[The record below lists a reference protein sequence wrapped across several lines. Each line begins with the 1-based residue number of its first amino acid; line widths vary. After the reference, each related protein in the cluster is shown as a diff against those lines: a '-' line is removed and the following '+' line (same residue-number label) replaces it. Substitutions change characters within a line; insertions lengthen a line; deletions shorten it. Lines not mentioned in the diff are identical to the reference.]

1 MVVTES
7 TQIPVFHIVDTRN
20 KGILIRFG
28 DCLGVCQMASG
39 KVLEQPW
46 LLPSVLFPGVYSR
59 SFLPLKNVSGQIGED
74 LKFGTNDTIWDLGYQ

>member
-1 MVVTES
+1 MVTES
-7 TQIPVFHIVDTRN
+7 TQIPVCHIVDDRN

-59 SFLPLKNVSGQIGED
+59 SFLPLKKKNVSGQIGVG
-74 LKFGTNDTIWDLGYQ
+74 LKFGTNDTIWDLWY